1 MKKTIIASVLAAH
14 LMLAPAAFAQS
25 GLSVDAIRFYG
36 AQNQKIYTTS
46 EEEVTLTAL
55 ISNTAAEEKNGVLI
69 AAVYK
74 EDDMSLVSVK
84 TKAVENVGGGGSV
97 QVSENVSLPG
107 MSGYVLKAFVWD
119 SEENGISLSQTYGIY
134 DRMIVPQ
141 SPEGLEQT
149 AADYGSVEFSW
160 LAPEHNINIKNYKIY
175 VNGEEKGSAAENK
188 FKLDKLDYGTGYDIQ
203 IETVDEAGSVSEKSE
218 TFTARTKS
226 AAYMILGE
234 KNEYKL
240 IDRDIPTSEFFDGGF
255 YSEAVEAGPADDR
268 RMCRK
273 IQFIKPYNGNPN
285 GAANYLMFAVN
296 DEYIYK
302 NDNEVTIKLT
312 CLDEGTDTIAVEYSS
327 PGNSYKKMALNK
339 TNTGKWKTFVFK
351 LTDAEFDNKQIGSTY
366 DFRVSTGES
375 NTTEYINK
383 VEIFKGLVD

>member
-1 MKKTIIASVLAAH
+1 MNLLLVPTAL
-14 LMLAPAAFAQS
+14 AQS

-46 EEEVTLTAL
+46 ETDVTLTAL
-55 ISNTAAEEKNGVLI
+55 VSNSAEEERNGVLI
-69 AAVYK
+69 AAIYK
-74 EDDMSLVSVK
+74 EEDMSLVSVK
-84 TKAVENVGGGGSV
+84 TKAIENVGAGGSV
-97 QVSENVSLPG
+97 QISESMSLPDLN
-107 MSGYVLKAFVWD
+107 GYVLRAFVWD

-134 DRMIVPQ
+134 DRAIAPQ
-141 SPEGLEQT
+141 SPSGFEQT

-160 LAPEHNINIKNYKIY
+160 LAPEHNLNIKNYKVY
-175 VNGEEKGSAAENK
+175 VNGEEKGIVSQNR
-188 FKLDKLDYGTGYDIQ
+188 FKLDKLDYGTGYEIQ
-203 IETVDEAGSVSEKSE
+203 VETVDEAGSVSEKSE
-218 TFTARTKS
+218 VFTAETKS

-234 KNEYKL
+234 TNEYKL

-296 DEYIYK
+296 DEYIK
-302 NDNEVTIKLT
+302 KTDSEVTVKVT
-312 CLDEGTDTIAVEYSS
+312 CLDEGTDTIAVEYNS
-327 PGNSYKKMALNK
+327 PGNAYKKAALSK

-351 LTDAEFDNKQIGSTY
+351 LTDAEFDNRQIGSTY

-375 NTTEYINK
+375 NTTEYIHK